1 MNSPTLSSRNLAEPV
16 PSASGGQGAPSG
28 TPLVRV
34 LHLSDIHC
42 GHPFVGAHVDGAL
55 ALARAGGW
63 NAIVVSGD
71 FSQRAREREFRQARE
86 LLDALR
92 TFAPVLTVPGNHD
105 TAWWHA
111 PFGVGDASRLHTG
124 YRAWINEDIEPV
136 LRVPGL
142 SIVGLNSSWGMLSA
156 ALTWYPRDWRV
167 KGGLTDAQLDR
178 AAAQLAESPADDLR
192 LLVVHHNVVRG
203 NLSRRWGMK
212 RPQLMLDRIAALN
225 VDVVCTGHDHE
236 ERVEVVERRTG
247 RFVIS
252 AANTLSRRMRG
263 RRASAL
269 NIIEATATDV
279 TVSAWTF
286 LDGAFIAGPAR
297 ATMPRSHA
305 GT

>member
-1 MNSPTLSSRNLAEPV
+1 M
-16 PSASGGQGAPSG
+16 PSATGGQGAPV
-28 TPLVRV
+28 VRV

-42 GHPFVGAHVDGAL
+42 GYPFVGAHVEAAL

-63 NAIVVSGD
+63 NAIVMSGD
-71 FSQRAREREFRQARE
+71 FSQRAREREFRQARA
-86 LLDALR
+86 LLDTFRA
-92 TFAPVLTVPGNHD
+92 FAPVLTVPGNHD

-111 PFGVGDASRLHTG
+111 PFGIGDASRLHTR
-124 YRAWINEDIEPV
+124 YRTWINDDIEPV

-142 SIVGLNSSWGMLSA
+142 SMVGLNSAWGMMPPA
-156 ALTWYPRDWRV
+156 MTWYPRDWRV
-167 KGGLTDAQLDR
+167 KGGLTDAQLDW
-178 AAAQLAESPADDLR
+178 AAAALAESPTDDLR

-212 RPQLMLDRIAALN
+212 RPQQMLDRIAAMR

-279 TVSAWTF
+279 TVSACTF
-286 LDGAFIAGPAR
+286 LGGAFIAGPAR
-297 ATMPRSHA
+297 ATMPRHV
-305 GT
+305 